1 MGQSRL
7 NRERRAVRVAFSC
20 AALAF
25 IAGAA
30 FGQAL
35 LYSASDGVT
44 VSSVGV
50 IATGTHAAHVSAV
63 VSSASLSDATA
74 PATLSPAAATAVS
87 ARATETAQAA
97 PRFVLHYGAIGSD
110 TTGLFTI
117 SGHSWKVELHC
128 GTPSEGRSGTS
139 ATDVTVRVGIP
150 NGGFTADGLG
160 YQCPVGSPGDTS
172 AGTAS
177 ATFHDTGVFYLYV
190 DSGASVAWEVI
201 VTDMP

>member
-97 PRFVLHYGAIGSD
+97 PRFVLHYGGIGSG
-110 TTGLFTI
+110 TTGPFTLSRHPCEEELDRRTPTERAARPI
-117 SGHSWKVELHC
+117 GHDYPVHAGSIH
-128 GTPSEGRSGTS
+128 
-139 ATDVTVRVGIP
+139 A
-150 NGGFTADGLG
+150 GLI
-160 YQCPVGSPGDTS
+160 
-172 AGTAS
+172 AGC
-177 ATFHDTGVFYLYV
+177 
-190 DSGASVAWEVI
+190 
-201 VTDMP
+201 

>member
-110 TTGLFTI
+110 TTGLFTL
-117 SGHSWKVELHC
+117 SGHSWKGELNC
-128 GTPSEGRSGTS
+128 GTPSGGGSRTK
-139 ATDVTVRVGIP
+139 APDLTVKVGLP
-150 NGGFTADGLG
+150 NTGFTAARFG
-160 YQCPVGSPGDTS
+160 YKLSVRGS
-172 AGTAS
+172 
-177 ATFHDTGVFYLYV
+177 
-190 DSGASVAWEVI
+190 
-201 VTDMP
+201 